1 MQAEFENVQS
11 EFKNVRSEITS
22 LRTEIKSEGETTR
35 RHFDIM
41 VEKVNDS
48 VKIVAE
54 GTAHNTSRLADHER
68 RLSTLEKRRRG

>member
-1 MQAEFENVQS
+1 MTVDELRAVMQT
-11 EFKNVRSEITS
+11 EFKNVRA
-22 LRTEIKSEGETTR
+22 EIKAEAETTR

-54 GTAHNTSRLADHER
+54 ATAHNTSRLGDHDR
-68 RLSTLEKRRRG
+68 RLTALQKSGRR